1 MAQEIRGGEEEKIKE
16 VVEEET
22 AAVASSEGSVSSPR
36 SSKLNVHAPE
46 FVPRSH
52 LQPVAAAP
60 APPSLSAECFFP
72 YLQLFGGNG
81 GAGPLG
87 PEWLCL
93 ANQEPPPHFAPD
105 LHDKGGASHSKNS
118 NGDLVQK
125 IVKQV
130 EYQFSD
136 ANLVA
141 NDFLMKIMNRD
152 PEGYVPMSVVAS
164 WKKIKA
170 LDVNNYTLIKALR
183 TSSKLVLSEDGK
195 KIKRKQPFTERDKE
209 ELQSRTVV
217 VENLPEDYSRQ
228 NLEKIFGVA
237 GSVKNIR
244 ICHPQEPSSARSS
257 KNDIL
262 ISNKLHA
269 LVEYETADQAE
280 KAVEKLNDERN
291 WRKGLR
297 VRTMLKCSPKSVIRN
312 KKLEFDHF
320 DMYCE
325 DDQSPSSQS
334 LGSTHNDQVPDH
346 NNEENQN
353 GARKSW
359 GRGRVKSLG
368 QSLNQIGEASSKL
381 MSPHAPRM
389 PDGTRGF
396 TMGRGKPLDKVLGRT
411 QSFPM
416 AKCSSLDP

>member
-125 IVKQV
+125 IVKQAGSLLQIKSSSSISTCAFNVFVEMQLQV

-152 PEGYVPMSVVAS
+152 PEGYGEHIPF
-164 WKKIKA
+164 
-170 LDVNNYTLIKALR
+170 
-183 TSSKLVLSEDGK
+183 VLS
-195 KIKRKQPFTERDKE
+195 RR
-209 ELQSRTVV
+209 R
-217 VENLPEDYSRQ
+217 
-228 NLEKIFGVA
+228 
-237 GSVKNIR
+237 
-244 ICHPQEPSSARSS
+244 
-257 KNDIL
+257 
-262 ISNKLHA
+262 
-269 LVEYETADQAE
+269 
-280 KAVEKLNDERN
+280 
-291 WRKGLR
+291 
-297 VRTMLKCSPKSVIRN
+297 
-312 KKLEFDHF
+312 
-320 DMYCE
+320 
-325 DDQSPSSQS
+325 
-334 LGSTHNDQVPDH
+334 
-346 NNEENQN
+346 
-353 GARKSW
+353 
-359 GRGRVKSLG
+359 
-368 QSLNQIGEASSKL
+368 
-381 MSPHAPRM
+381 
-389 PDGTRGF
+389 
-396 TMGRGKPLDKVLGRT
+396 
-411 QSFPM
+411 
-416 AKCSSLDP
+416 

>member
-1 MAQEIRGGEEEKIKE
+1 MAQEIREEEKIKE

-22 AAVASSEGSVSSPR
+22 MAAVASSERGSVSSPR
-36 SSKLNVHAPE
+36 SSSKLNVHAPE

-52 LQPVAAAP
+52 LQPVAA
-60 APPSLSAECFFP
+60 PPSLSSECFFP
-72 YLQLFGGNG
+72 YLQFGGP
-81 GAGPLG
+81 AGPLG

-93 ANQEPPPHFAPD
+93 ADQLDPPPHFAPD
-105 LHDKGGASHSKNS
+105 LHEKGGGASHSKNS
-118 NGDLVQK
+118 NGDLAQK
-125 IVKQV
+125 IV

-195 KIKRKQPFTERDKE
+195 KIKRKQLFTERDKE

-257 KNDIL
+257 KNDLL
-262 ISNKLHA
+262 ICNKLHA

-297 VRTMLKCSPKSVIRN
+297 VRTMQKCSPKSVMRN
-312 KKLEFDHF
+312 KKLGFDHF

-359 GRGRVKSLG
+359 GRGRAKLHG
-368 QSLNQIGEASSKL
+368 QGLNQIGEASSKL
-381 MSPHAPRM
+381 MSLQAPRM